1 MATNVDVIYERAL
14 SKMQEYIFV
23 NMDDDDVYDVLS
35 VLLKSSE
42 SEFERIYGRPLTRTN
57 DLYDE
62 DLSNEV
68 IEILASGILCHWST
82 AYVADS
88 DKWKNAL
95 GTKDFTV
102 FSPGNLLK
110 VTAATRDT
118 FTLEYH
124 DKMNRYSY
132 IHGDLIR
139 DQVR

>member
-14 SKMQEYIFV
+14 SKMREYIFV
-23 NMDDDDVYDVLS
+23 DMDNEGVSGVLS
-35 VLLKSSE
+35 ILLKSSE
-42 SEFERIYGRPLTRTN
+42 SEFERIYGKPFVRVDGQYN
-57 DLYDE
+57 E
-62 DLSNEV
+62 DLSDEV

-88 DKWKNAL
+88 DKWMNAL
-95 GTKDFTV
+95 GTKDFSV

-110 VTAATRDT
+110 VTTATRDA
-118 FTLEYH
+118 FILEFH
-124 DKMNRYSY
+124 DKMNRYSF